1 MLGLTFGWFVSHR
14 SSAILASHGTEI
26 EAENSADNIRFDRVL
41 NPRTASNGL
50 TVHFLYQM
58 GLAIFTGIQEQV
70 TKVCDLG
77 EFAPGLTGSNPLK
90 INAYSDVWRIR
101 IKI

>member
-1 MLGLTFGWFVSHR
+1 MTFGLFVSHR
-14 SSAILASHGTEI
+14 RSAILASHGTEI

-58 GLAIFTGIQEQV
+58 GLAVFTGILEEV
-70 TKVCDLG
+70 TKVNCFLG
-77 EFAPGLTGSNPLK
+77 VCGAVNSVKSLK
-90 INAYSDVWRIR
+90 INTYSCMWCTQTASH
-101 IKI
+101 